1 MDAVVSRAGASALKI
16 RPHGRI
22 CRGVSIRPVFAVLIA
37 LAMVFAPFAMQSG
50 SARAALPGDH
60 HAEAMGT
67 ANCPGKQGKADQGV
81 DHSCCAAMC
90 AAITLAPAVAADLPM
105 VVRGD
110 NQPAT
115 EQFGRS
121 HLAKL
126 PTPPP
131 RIA

>member
-1 MDAVVSRAGASALKI
+1 MKVRT
-16 RPHGRI
+16 HWRI
-22 CRGVSIRPVFAVLIA
+22 WPGVSIRPVFAVLIA
-37 LAMVFAPFAMQSG
+37 LAMLFAPFAMQGG
-50 SARAALPGDH
+50 SARAAMPADH

-67 ANCPGKQGKADQGV
+67 VSCSGKQGKADQSV

-90 AAITLAPAVAADLPM
+90 AAIALAPAAAVDLPM
-105 VVRGD
+105 VAPAND
-110 NQPAT
+110 QAAT

-131 RIA
+131 RTA